1 MPGAGE
7 FETHPSLI
15 LAPMPSVGKS
25 DMLCRLGATLG
36 FRRADDVIDNGVAA
50 AAPGLFLLPGGT
62 YLPLVTFP
70 LVSSVDGAFC
80 SAAVT
85 DKFYTRH

>member
-1 MPGAGE
+1 
-7 FETHPSLI
+7 
-15 LAPMPSVGKS
+15 MPSVGKS

-50 AAPGLFLLPGGT
+50 TAPGLFLLPGGT

-85 DKFYTRH
+85 EKFYTRH